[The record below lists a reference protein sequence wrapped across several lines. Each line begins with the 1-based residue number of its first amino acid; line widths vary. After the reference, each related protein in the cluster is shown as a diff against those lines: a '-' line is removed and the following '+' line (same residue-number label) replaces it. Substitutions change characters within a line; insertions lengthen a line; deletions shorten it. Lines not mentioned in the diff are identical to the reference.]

1 LVTQPE
7 DKSILHEIVRIVE
20 ARRRVPERVQVQTRE
35 YVITYLEDHRNRLEE
50 ALRRFDSDRLN
61 ILFGQLASKIKY
73 QFTRDL
79 PLRASALKS
88 QAAKVAPSKKATAK
102 KAATKATAKKVAR
115 KAAAKKAATKAT
127 TKVGSKKAASKKAVA
142 KKVVAK
148 KAVAKKARAKPAAKK
163 HK

>member
-1 LVTQPE
+1 MTQPE

-20 ARRRVPERVQVQTRE
+20 ARRRVPERIQVQTRE

-88 QAAKVAPSKKATAK
+88 QAAKVAPSKTVET
-102 KAATKATAKKVAR
+102 KAATKATAKKAAR
-115 KAAAKKAATKAT
+115 KAAAKKATTKAT